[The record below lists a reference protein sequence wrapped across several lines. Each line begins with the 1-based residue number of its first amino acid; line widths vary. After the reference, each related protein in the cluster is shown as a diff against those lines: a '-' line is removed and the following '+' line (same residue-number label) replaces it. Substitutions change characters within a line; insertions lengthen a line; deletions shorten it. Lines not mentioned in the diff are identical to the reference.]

1 MSAID
6 TAWLRMDRPANPM
19 MVAGIIA
26 LDRKISFEHFQT
38 LIETRFLRHSRFR
51 QRVVMDGD
59 SAHWEQ
65 ADDFDL
71 SFHVRRIGLPRP
83 AGKRELYDL
92 VSDLVSTPLDPA
104 RPLWQFHLVDRYAGG
119 SAWVARIHHCYADGI
134 ALAKVLLGLTDEG
147 AAAAPPHPEP
157 GTAEADNLLGR
168 WLAPVTST
176 VGATWQTGNALV
188 GAYFDLLLHPT
199 HALDYARQG
208 IDLAAEA
215 ARLALMPTDSPTR
228 FKGTPTG
235 AKRVAWT
242 DRLALDEVK
251 AVAHSTGSSVNDVLL
266 SCVAGALRTYLQ
278 DQGDP
283 VEGVEL
289 RALVPVNMRPE
300 EKANA
305 LGNYFGLVAVLLP
318 LGIENP
324 LERLYEVKRRMTELK
339 ASRQALVALGLLAA
353 VGMAPKRVQQEI
365 LDLLA
370 SRATAVMTNVPG
382 PQQPLHMA
390 GARLKEVVCWVPQSG
405 TIGLG
410 ISIMSYDG
418 GVQFGIVTDRNL
430 IADPEPV
437 AQLFAGQFEQ
447 LLFVTLLGSW
457 DSPPPPDEADRLA
470 LAPGEGIQD
479 KRSTP
484 RTQRTQRKSSK
495 TRATAKSEKQSS
507 KPRSMTERT
516 EQQPPLGGAISDE
529 RD

>member
-19 MVAGIIA
+19 VVVGVMTFN
-26 LDRKISFEHFQT
+26 RKLGFEAFQE
-38 LIETRFLRHSRFR
+38 LVRTRFLRHARFR

-59 SAHWEQ
+59 SAHWEETP
-65 ADDFDL
+65 DFDL
-71 SFHVRRIGLPRP
+71 SFHVRHIGLPRP

-92 VSDLVSTPLDPA
+92 VSDLASTPLDPA

-119 SAWVARIHHCYADGI
+119 SAWLARIHHCYADGI
-134 ALAKVLLGLTDEG
+134 ALAKVLLEMTDEG
-147 AAAAPPHPEP
+147 AAAAALPEP
-157 GTAEADNLLGR
+157 GTGEEKNRLGR
-168 WLAPVTST
+168 LLAPVASAVDT
-176 VGATWQTGNALV
+176 TWQTGTTLV
-188 GAYFDLLLHPT
+188 GTYFDLLLHPS
-199 HALDYARQG
+199 HVLDYARQG

-215 ARLALMPTDSPTR
+215 AWLAVMPVDTPTR

-235 AKRVAWT
+235 SKRVAWT
-242 DRLALDEVK
+242 ERLALDEVK

-266 SCVAGALRTYLQ
+266 SCAAGALRSYLE

-283 VEGVEL
+283 VDGVEL

-300 EKANA
+300 ETASA

-339 ASRQALVALGLLAA
+339 ASKQSLVALGLLAA

-390 GARLKEVVCWVPQSG
+390 GARLKEIVFWVPQSG
-405 TIGLG
+405 TIGMG

-418 GVQFGIVTDRNL
+418 GVQFGIATDRNL
-430 IADPEPV
+430 VADPEPL
-437 AQLFAGQFEQ
+437 AQRFTGQFEQ
-447 LLFVTLLGSW
+447 LLFLTLLGSW
-457 DSPPPPDEADRLA
+457 DAPPTPDDADEIALRNTTPARVRREETKAHPP
-470 LAPGEGIQD
+470 
-479 KRSTP
+479 
-484 RTQRTQRKSSK
+484 QRTQRNTEENQNLSTRHDRASASS
-495 TRATAKSEKQSS
+495 
-507 KPRSMTERT
+507 
-516 EQQPPLGGAISDE
+516 GGRRGGRKRGA
-529 RD
+529 

>member
-19 MVAGIIA
+19 VVVGVIA
-26 LDRKISFEHFQT
+26 LDRKLAFEQFQA
-38 LIETRFLRHSRFR
+38 LVETRFLRHSRFR

-71 SFHVRRIGLPRP
+71 SVHVRRIGLPRP

-92 VSDLVSTPLDPA
+92 VSDLASTPLDPG

-134 ALAKVLLGLTDEG
+134 ALAKVLLAMTEEG
-147 AAAAPPHPEP
+147 AAAVPSPPEP
-157 GTAEADNLLGR
+157 GAAEGSNLLGR
-168 WLAPVTST
+168 LLAPVTST
-176 VGATWQTGNALV
+176 VGATWHTGSALV
-188 GAYFDLLLHPT
+188 GTYFDLVLHPT

-215 ARLALMPTDSPTR
+215 AWLALMPTDSPTR

-266 SCVAGALRTYLQ
+266 SCAAGALRAYLQ

-289 RALVPVNMRPE
+289 RALVPVNMRSE
-300 EKANA
+300 DDASA
-305 LGNYFGLVAVLLP
+305 LGNRFGLVAVLLP

-339 ASRQALVALGLLAA
+339 ASKQALVALGLLAA

-370 SRATAVMTNVPG
+370 SRATLVMSNVPG

-390 GARLKEVVCWVPQSG
+390 RARLREIVFWVPQSG
-405 TIGLG
+405 TIGMG
-410 ISIMSYDG
+410 ISIMSYAG
-418 GVQFGIVTDRNL
+418 GVQFGIVTDRHL
-430 IADPEPV
+430 IADPEPL
-437 AQLFAGQFEQ
+437 AQRFAAQFEQ

-457 DSPPPPDEADRLA
+457 DSPPSPDDADRLRSPRA
-470 LAPGEGIQD
+470 
-479 KRSTP
+479 KRIN
-484 RTQRTQRKSSK
+484 RRGRRGRGGK
-495 TRATAKSEKQSS
+495 ATAK
-507 KPRSMTERT
+507 
-516 EQQPPLGGAISDE
+516 G
-529 RD
+529 